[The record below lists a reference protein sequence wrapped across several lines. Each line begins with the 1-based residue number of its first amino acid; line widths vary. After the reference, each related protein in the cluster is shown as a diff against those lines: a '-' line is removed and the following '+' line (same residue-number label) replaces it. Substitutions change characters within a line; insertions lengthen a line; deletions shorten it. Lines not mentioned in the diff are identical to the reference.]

1 MSDNPSIQHHK
12 HPVIE
17 SCQIAAGARR
27 GEISMM
33 IKRLTWAL
41 LLITVSA
48 GCNIRDTGSGESQ
61 SLTPARAAA
70 VEAGVR
76 AFTATVARDVT
87 QEGPIAWSR
96 HFDDSPAFFM
106 AVNGQMAFPNGTAA
120 KEGIQSAALSI
131 KHIELRWGDDLRVDP
146 LTSELAVVAAPW
158 REIQMDAAGHTV
170 DVTGF
175 FTGLAEYRGGH
186 WQFRNAHW
194 SSPVALL
201 PAHKHLS

>member
-1 MSDNPSIQHHK
+1 
-12 HPVIE
+12 
-17 SCQIAAGARR
+17 
-27 GEISMM
+27 MM
-33 IKRLTWAL
+33 IMRPTWVL

-48 GCNIRDTGSGESQ
+48 GCNVRDTRSGESQ

-87 QEGPIAWSR
+87 QEGPLAWGR
-96 HFDDSPAFFM
+96 HVDNGPAFFM
-106 AVNGQMAFPNGTAA
+106 AVNGQMAFPNSTAA

-131 KHIELRWGDDLRVDP
+131 KHIELKWGEDLRVDP

-158 REIQMDAAGHTV
+158 HEIQMDAAGHTV

-175 FTGLAEYRGGH
+175 FTGLAEHRDGH

-194 SSPVALL
+194 SSPV
-201 PAHKHLS
+201 PPSSTH

>member
-1 MSDNPSIQHHK
+1 MSDNPLIQHHK
-12 HPVIE
+12 HPVH
-17 SCQIAAGARR
+17 SRSQPVLAR

-33 IKRLTWAL
+33 IKRLPWAL

-48 GCNIRDTGSGESQ
+48 GCNIRDAGSGESQ

-87 QEGPIAWSR
+87 QEGPLAWSR
-96 HFDDSPAFFM
+96 HFDHSPAFFM

-120 KEGIQSAALSI
+120 KEGIQSAAL
-131 KHIELRWGDDLRVDP
+131 
-146 LTSELAVVAAPW
+146 TSKLAVVAAPW

-175 FTGLAEYRGGH
+175 FTGLAEYRDGH

-194 SSPVALL
+194 SSPVALS
-201 PAHKHLS
+201 PADKHLS